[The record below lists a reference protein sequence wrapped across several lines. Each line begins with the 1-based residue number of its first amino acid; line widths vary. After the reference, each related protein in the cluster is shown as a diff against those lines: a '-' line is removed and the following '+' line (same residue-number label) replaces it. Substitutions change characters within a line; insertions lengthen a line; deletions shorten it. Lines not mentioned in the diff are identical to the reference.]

1 MFSTVCSAALCGIKA
16 EIIHVEADVGDG
28 LPMFL
33 MVGYLSS
40 QVKEAQERV
49 KTAMK
54 NSGLKLLPKKI
65 TVNLSPADL
74 RKEGAGYDLP
84 IAVAVLASY
93 GYIPQEKL
101 ADVLIAGELS
111 LNGEICPIRG
121 VLPMV
126 RLAAARGF
134 RLCIVPKGNEKEGAV
149 IGGIKVIG
157 VRTLREVIDY
167 LNEIASIEPAVFNIE
182 EMLFRAAQDS
192 AYDFKNI
199 NGQEAVKRAA
209 EVAVSGMHNLL
220 LIGPP
225 GSGKSMA
232 AKCIPGILPNLSRE
246 ESLEISEIYS
256 VAGMLREDEPLV
268 GKRPF
273 RAPHH
278 TISAQALAGGGR
290 IPKPGEVSLAHRG
303 VLFLDELPE
312 FRREAFE
319 VLRQPMEE
327 HQVHISRIH
336 GSYIYP
342 ANTMVVAAMNPCK
355 CGYYPD
361 MNRCT
366 CTPSEVHHYL
376 GKISQP
382 LLDRIDISIEAP
394 ELAYAQLV
402 SERENES
409 SADIRARV
417 MRAHAV
423 QKKRY
428 AGTGIHFN
436 AELTVEGIREYCPLG
451 TEEKKMLEEAFTKL
465 KLSARAY
472 HRIIKVS
479 RTIADLE
486 GSRSIRCSHIGEAI
500 CYRSVEQ
507 KFWMQQ

>member
-54 NSGLKLLPKKI
+54 NSGLRLPPKKI

-93 GYIPQEKL
+93 GYIPQEAL
-101 ADVLIAGELS
+101 AGVLIAGELS

-121 VLPMV
+121 ILPMV
-126 RLAAARGF
+126 RQASARGC
-134 RLCIVPKGNEKEGAV
+134 RLCIVPKGNEKEGAAV
-149 IGGIKVIG
+149 EEMKVIG
-157 VRTLREVIDY
+157 VRTLREAIDY
-167 LNEIASIEPAVFNIE
+167 LNGIASIEPAVFDIE
-182 EMLFRAAQDS
+182 EMLCAAAQDS
-192 AYDFKNI
+192 SYDFKNI
-199 NGQEAVKRAA
+199 NGQETVKRAA

-232 AKCIPGILPNLSRE
+232 AKCIPGILPDLSRE

-256 VAGMLREDEPLV
+256 VAGMLRENEPLV
-268 GKRPF
+268 KKRPF

-278 TISAQALAGGGR
+278 TISAQALAGGGKF
-290 IPKPGEVSLAHRG
+290 PKPGEVSLAHRG
-303 VLFLDELPE
+303 VLFLDEMPE

-319 VLRQPMEE
+319 ILRQPMEDHE
-327 HQVHISRIH
+327 VHISRIN
-336 GSYIYP
+336 GSYIFP

-361 MNRCT
+361 MNRCS
-366 CTPSEVHHYL
+366 CTPAEIHHYL

-382 LLDRIDISIEAP
+382 LLDRIDISVEAP
-394 ELAYAQLV
+394 ELEYAQLV
-402 SERENES
+402 SGRENES
-409 SADIRARV
+409 SAEIKERV
-417 MRAHAV
+417 VRAHEV
-423 QKKRY
+423 QKERY
-428 AGTGIHFN
+428 TGTGIHFN
-436 AELTVEGIREYCPLG
+436 SELTMEGIREYCPLG
-451 TEEKKMLEEAFTKL
+451 TEESRMMEEAFKKL

-486 GSRSIRCSHIGEAI
+486 GSRSICCRHIGEAI
-500 CYRSVEQ
+500 CYRAVEQ
-507 KFWMQQ
+507 KFWF